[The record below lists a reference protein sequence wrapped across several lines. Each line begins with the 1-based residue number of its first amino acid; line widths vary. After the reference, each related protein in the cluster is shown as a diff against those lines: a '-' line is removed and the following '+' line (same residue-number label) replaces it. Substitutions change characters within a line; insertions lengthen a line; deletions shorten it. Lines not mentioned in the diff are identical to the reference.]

1 MTEDYKALRV
11 KITGRVQGVAFRA
24 WTESEATR
32 LGLDGWV
39 RNEPEGSVAALIAGP
54 ASKVTRM
61 IELLWQGPR
70 LARVTGVEAV
80 PAEFHGQGGGFQI
93 EY

>member
-1 MTEDYKALRV
+1 MAEEFKAFRV

-24 WTESEATR
+24 WTESEAAH

-39 RNEPEGSVAALIAGP
+39 RNEPDGSVAALIAGP
-54 ASKVTRM
+54 ASKVSRM
-61 IELLWQGPR
+61 IELLWRGPR
-70 LARVTGVEAV
+70 LAKVTDVQTV
-80 PAEFHGQGGGFQI
+80 PAEFHAQGDGFRI

>member
-1 MTEDYKALRV
+1 VTDDYKALRV

-24 WTESEATR
+24 WTENEATR

-39 RNEPEGSVAALIAGP
+39 RNEPDGSVAALIAGP
-54 ASKVTRM
+54 ASKISRM

-70 LARVTGVEAV
+70 LARVTGVEAA
-80 PAEFHGQGGGFQI
+80 PSEFHGQGGGFRI